1 MAVKVASRIGDRI
14 EVVLGAEVYVRTCK
28 LHLDLLASSSYN
40 LNRSR
45 LCELTYGLLDVMW
58 AEGSKE
64 KEKSILDH
72 ASDDIGT
79 MAAQGTYQL
88 LIE

>member
-1 MAVKVASRIGDRI
+1 
-14 EVVLGAEVYVRTCK
+14 
-28 LHLDLLASSSYN
+28 
-40 LNRSR
+40 
-45 LCELTYGLLDVMW
+45 MW